1 MDRHDHESL
10 ILGELR
16 EFKRATL
23 ERLKTL
29 ERSVDSFN
37 AFRAKVVGAALVG
50 SVAVSGLLES
60 IKHFFL

>member
-1 MDRHDHESL
+1 MDHESL

-23 ERLKTL
+23 ERLSAL
-29 ERSVDSFN
+29 EKSVNSIK
-37 AFRAKVVGAALVG
+37 AFRERVIGAAVLG
-50 SVAVSGLLES
+50 SIAVSGFVET

>member
-1 MDRHDHESL
+1 MDHESL

-23 ERLKTL
+23 ERLNAL
-29 ERSVDSFN
+29 EKSVDSFK
-37 AFRAKVVGAALVG
+37 AFRSKVVGAALLG
-50 SVAVSGLLES
+50 SVAVSGFLES

>member
-1 MDRHDHESL
+1 MDNASL

-23 ERLKTL
+23 ERLDKL
-29 ERSVDSFN
+29 EKNVDSFK
-37 AFRAKVVGAALVG
+37 AFRAKIVGAAMAAQVVLFG
-50 SVAVSGLLES
+50 FAEG